1 MKQGRGNMGKGWGGV
16 LRVGG
21 KKLGDPVHDFA
32 VEETTGFDSLLP
44 VVRMGIELF
53 HCRREG

>member
-1 MKQGRGNMGKGWGGV
+1 MGKGWGGV
-16 LRVGG
+16 LGVGG

-32 VEETTGFDSLLP
+32 VEEMTEYNSLLP

-53 HCRREG
+53 H